1 MFTIVIV
8 IIAELS
14 LHVVQMNV
22 LVCADEHL
30 YNKFRHL
37 LFLHV
42 VRMNVL
48 MCADE
53 HLYNK
58 FRQLL
63 SLHVVQINVWMCLCG
78 PYLNSLIGHGH

>member
-22 LVCADEHL
+22 LV
-30 YNKFRHL
+30 
-37 LFLHV
+37 
-42 VRMNVL
+42 
-48 MCADE
+48 CADE